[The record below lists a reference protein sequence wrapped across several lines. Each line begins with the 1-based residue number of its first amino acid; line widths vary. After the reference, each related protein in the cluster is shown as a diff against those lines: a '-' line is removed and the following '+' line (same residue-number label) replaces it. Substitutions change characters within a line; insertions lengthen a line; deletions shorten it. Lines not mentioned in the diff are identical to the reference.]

1 MTPHDLAYTKGR
13 FLVDYGREVEEE
25 IARLQ
30 EVIEKVPELTARYSS
45 RWLAI
50 KLLEDDKDVIP
61 KVEKVNGEEILSQAR
76 KSVAHL
82 QGIYNEDVDT
92 IIASRR
98 YGFISGLVKE
108 AVRRPIAERLTFSDK
123 VDKVVTNRILG
134 IPHLPCRHVV
144 RLQDDGRGLQ
154 RIP

>member
-50 KLLEDDKDVIP
+50 KLLEDDKDVIL
-61 KVEKVNGEEILSQAR
+61 KVEK
-76 KSVAHL
+76 
-82 QGIYNEDVDT
+82 
-92 IIASRR
+92 
-98 YGFISGLVKE
+98 
-108 AVRRPIAERLTFSDK
+108 
-123 VDKVVTNRILG
+123 
-134 IPHLPCRHVV
+134 
-144 RLQDDGRGLQ
+144 
-154 RIP
+154 